1 MRMSNVRQCIDRP
14 VIFRQRSW
22 SLIILAIVAL
32 LFTDHLAVAQDAEKS
47 LAPEAVRLW
56 PQGAPGA
63 VGNEDADQPDI
74 RVYLPA
80 ADKATGAAVVI
91 CPGGGYGILA
101 YDHEGHQVARWLNT
115 IGVAGVVLKY
125 RLAPRYRHPAP
136 LADLQRAIRTV
147 RAQAQSWHLDPRRV
161 GVMGF
166 SAGGHLA
173 STAATHFDAGQS
185 DAADPI
191 DRLSCRPDFAVLCY
205 PVISFTESFGHMGSK
220 KNLLGPDPDPK
231 LVESLSNERQVTEQT
246 PPTFLFHT
254 ADDTGVPPENSLAF
268 FAALRRAKVPCELH
282 IYEVGPHGIGLSPAD
297 PATFGWKDRLADWLR
312 ARGIL
317 SAATR
322 AAVQGSVTVG
332 GAPLRWGMIAFQT
345 DDPRQPL
352 AWTMVSNGRF
362 SIPANRGPAVG
373 LNRVS
378 LINLGSVEPR
388 PTIPD
393 HYPVPGKVEST
404 ISAGT
409 NDLQLSWPSAK

>member
-1 MRMSNVRQCIDRP
+1 MRTSNIQQRIGQREVSNRRP
-14 VIFRQRSW
+14 WQLVV
-22 SLIILAIVAL
+22 LAIITVL
-32 LFTDHLAVAQDAEKS
+32 LANHGANAQEADKT
-47 LAPEAVRLW
+47 LAPAAVRLW

-63 VGNEDADQPDI
+63 VGNEEADQPDI

-136 LADLQRAIRTV
+136 LADLQRAIRTL
-147 RAQAQSWHLDPRRV
+147 RAQSQNWHLDPRRV

-185 DAADPI
+185 DAADPV

-205 PVISFTESFGHMGSK
+205 PVISFTESFGHAGSK
-220 KNLLGPDPDPK
+220 RNLLGPDPDPK

-282 IYEVGPHGIGLSPAD
+282 LYEVGPHGVGLSPAD

-317 SAATR
+317 SATTR
-322 AAVQGSVTVG
+322 AAVQGSVTVAG
-332 GAPLRWGMIAFQT
+332 TPLRWGMIAFQT

-352 AWTMVSNGRF
+352 AWTMVSSGRF
-362 SIPANRGPAVG
+362 SIPAHRGPAVG
-373 LNRVS
+373 LNRVT

-393 HYPVPGKVEST
+393 HHVVPGKVEST
-404 ISAGT
+404 IQAGM
-409 NDLQLSWPSAK
+409 NDLQLSWPSLK